1 MLNYLWGSMILIGIL
16 VSSFNGNI
24 NNITNAVIDSSKEAV
39 TICVTMLGIIAT
51 WTGIMQ
57 IAENS
62 GLIKN
67 LSQKMRPFLKYLFP
81 DIPKNHKSL
90 DYISTNVIANILGL
104 GWAATPAGLKAME
117 SMQELNMTKGKASKS
132 MCMFMIFNM
141 SSLQIVSMNIVAYRS
156 QYNSVNPSEI
166 IGAGLFATLVSTIVG
181 IGFAKIMERWW
192 YYR

>member
-117 SMQELNMTKGKASKS
+117 SMQELNMTKDKASKS

>member
-117 SMQELNMTKGKASKS
+117 SMQELNMTKDKASKS

-166 IGAGLFATLVSTIVG
+166 IGAGLFATLVSTIFG